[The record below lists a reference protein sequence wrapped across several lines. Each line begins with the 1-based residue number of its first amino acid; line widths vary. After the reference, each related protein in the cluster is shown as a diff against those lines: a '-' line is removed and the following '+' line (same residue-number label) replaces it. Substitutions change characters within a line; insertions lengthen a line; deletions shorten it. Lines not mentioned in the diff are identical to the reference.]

1 MLITEQQDRSI
12 QIPTDGHPFPLQL
25 AHTALIVIDMQNAFC
40 HLEGFCGSELGA
52 DLTAARA
59 IIPRI
64 QSVIAW
70 ARQQQLSIV
79 YTRESHLPDLSDL
92 SPSKA
97 LRYANA
103 GYPVGGVGKMGKF
116 LIRGELGTE
125 LIAELQPT
133 PDELQLDKPA
143 QSIFI
148 GTDLAETLQQRE
160 ITHLLF
166 TGVTTECCVLGS
178 YRQASDLGFFC
189 LLLSDCCAAMSPI
202 EHQAAI
208 DVILAEN
215 GAIGWVTTS
224 ERLLRACPIT
234 RDNTL
239 QLDRLR

>member
-1 MLITEQQDRSI
+1 MQINRPEKSLIQVPADR
-12 QIPTDGHPFPLQL
+12 HPFPLQL
-25 AHTALIVIDMQNAFC
+25 EHTALIVVDLQNAFC
-40 HLEGFCGSELGA
+40 HPEGFCGRELGA

-64 QSVIAW
+64 QSIIAW
-70 ARQQQLSIV
+70 ARQRQLAIV

-92 SPSKA
+92 TPSKA

-133 PDELQLDKPA
+133 QDELQLDKPA

-148 GTDLAETLQQRE
+148 GTDLADTLQQRN

-178 YRQASDLGFFC
+178 YRQASDLGFYC

-224 ERLLRACPIT
+224 DRLLAACPI
-234 RDNTL
+234 
-239 QLDRLR
+239 